1 MEFVKR
7 DVFELDH
14 TSILVSK
21 HKILLGIIAYV
32 FAPSGRIFET
42 HPYPGP
48 APTNCCFGGT
58 EMKTV
63 YVYRLR
69 RVPLANQDRPGG
81 LSDPAHV
88 GVTIEWAVRRAP
100 DKRREIP
107 GIGGRGF

>member
-63 YVYRLR
+63 YVTGFDGSLWRTR
-69 RVPLANQDRPGG
+69 TDRAGFP
-81 LSDPAHV
+81 
-88 GVTIEWAVRRAP
+88 
-100 DKRREIP
+100 IP
-107 GIGGRGF
+107 PT